1 MKTYILSIA
10 GVILLSAV
18 VAMIAPNGKMG
29 AFVRGMMKLLILAV
43 VVTPL
48 ISVMKKGDFDFS
60 SSELAT
66 DGAFLEQCAELVS
79 TGDEAEINAF
89 IEETYAV
96 TALSAAVRSAD
107 GRYALEKITV
117 KITDFGIFGQD
128 EHIDIIREIKEGLEE
143 RYGCTAEV
151 YEEHS
156 EVAG

>member
-48 ISVMKKGDFDFS
+48 ISVIKKGDFDFS
-60 SSELAT
+60 SSELRS
-66 DGAFLEQCAELVS
+66 DGEFLEQCALLAAA
-79 TGDEAEINAF
+79 GDADEINAF
-89 IEETYAV
+89 VEENYSV
-96 TALSAAVRSAD
+96 TACSAVVCSAD
-107 GRYALEKITV
+107 GTYAIEKITV